1 MHEPMS
7 NFQNDII
14 NSLRALNDGGIILY
28 PTDTI
33 WGIGCD
39 ATNANAIKNIY
50 ALKNREETKSM
61 IILVADEN
69 MIRQFVSNPSEKMLS
84 YILSAEKPT
93 TAIFKT
99 ANHLPSELVN
109 EDGSIAIRIP
119 KDDFCLQLIKQ
130 FGKPLVST
138 SANISGE
145 KFPQNFDEVSAEI
158 KNGVDYIVQHRQ
170 NDYSKKTPSSIIK
183 LDDNN
188 EIVVIR

>member
-1 MHEPMS
+1 MYKPMS
-7 NFQNDII
+7 SFQYDII
-14 NSLRALNDGGIILY
+14 NLLKILNDGGIILY

-99 ANHLPSELVN
+99 AKHLPSELVN

-170 NDYSKKTPSSIIK
+170 NDYSKNTPSSIIK
-183 LDDNN
+183 LSDKD
-188 EIVVIR
+188 EIVIIR

>member
-1 MHEPMS
+1 MRI
-7 NFQNDII
+7 FQNDII
-14 NSLRALNDGGIILY
+14 HSLKILNEGGIILY

-39 ATNANAIKNIY
+39 ATNADAVKKIY

-61 IILVADEN
+61 IILVADES
-69 MIRQFVSNPSEKMLS
+69 MIRQYVSNPSQKILS
-84 YILSAEKPT
+84 YILSSEKPT
-93 TAIFKT
+93 TAIFNK
-99 ANHLPSELVN
+99 AVHLPARLVN

-119 KDDFCLQLIKQ
+119 KDEFCLQLIKQ
-130 FGKPLVST
+130 LQKPLVST

-145 KFPQNFDEVSAEI
+145 NFPQNFDEVSAEI

-170 NDYSKKTPSSIIK
+170 EDYSKSTPSSIIK
-183 LDDNN
+183 LDDED